1 MSEIRN
7 DNYNRL
13 EINPLVEENM
23 NQMQDSEFSVS
34 QLTGHIT
41 LKKEDKFLSK
51 TKELEEASIDL
62 EKFNSNLNNRYLN
75 YKNTEDIKNRVNRIE
90 STLNETKEKIDRMY
104 SKLEEY
110 EKISK
115 KIDIDI
121 NETDNYIINELLP
134 KVTEKY
140 SESMSSCLKK
150 LGNLLIQYENLDIII
165 DNEEYFENFVKDV
178 FKYLDKEGNIKDYGI
193 VELHEENKKE
203 MDLRVNKSDYES
215 YVKSLENRYKAIANK
230 YGLSGSYKITGWS

>member
-1 MSEIRN
+1 MSKIRN

-62 EKFNSNLNNRYLN
+62 EKFNSNLNNRYLK
-75 YKNTEDIKNRVNRIE
+75 YKDTEDIKNRVDKIE

-203 MDLRVNKSDYES
+203 MDLRINKSDYES
-215 YVKSLENRYKAIANK
+215 YVKSLEGRYKATANK
-230 YGLSGSYKITGWS
+230 YRLSGSYKITGWS